1 MEIYKINRYYY
12 NVFVALIGI
21 AILLLL
27 FTEIILTITPP
38 IARDVLIHHLAIP
51 KLWLKHGGFYEIK
64 WADFSYYPMNIDLLY
79 IIPLY
84 FNNDTIPSFIHM
96 GFGIGTACLI
106 YYYLSNKL
114 GCLAGLLGVFVFLS
128 TPIVVRMSTV
138 AYVDLGLVFFTTA
151 SLLAY
156 VRWRDGEYKENK
168 WLFLSAI
175 AMGLA
180 LGTKYNAL
188 MAWVF
193 LSLAIIFI
201 YSRNTERQWKA
212 IEYGVIFF
220 LVSLFVFSP
229 WLIKNMI
236 LTGNPLYPLFKG
248 IFNISSATTEGG
260 THSIVSGDSYMGIFK
275 MREMLYGE
283 NFWETLL
290 IPIRL
295 FFQGQDNSDRY
306 FEGVLNPILLIIVPF
321 AFMNKSFYRDKLFF
335 VFFTVFFILITFFL
349 DQLRVRY
356 ILPVVPVLS
365 ILTVMGLINIFNW
378 TMNISNRLRN
388 LFAVVLFSFF
398 ILMMGKNI
406 LYISNY
412 FQNIQ
417 PMSYILNKESRD
429 EFITRHD
436 RSYSAIKYINANT
449 PENAKVRLVL
459 LAGRGYYL
467 DRSYEDDSSYGMD
480 VIRGLAASS
489 NDDKSFRAYLNS
501 LGCTHM
507 LIRVDLFHQF
517 LRDNYSSDTANRLF
531 RQMRNTM
538 NTIYNSNGYSVME
551 ITSFSSRN

>member
-1 MEIYKINRYYY
+1 MENNKINKYY
-12 NVFVALIGI
+12 NISIILIGI
-21 AILLLL
+21 AILLL
-27 FTEIILTITPP
+27 FFIEFILNITPP
-38 IARDVLIHHLAIP
+38 VARDVLIHHLAIP
-51 KLWLKHGGFYEIK
+51 KLWLKNGGFYEIK

-84 FNNDTIPSFIHM
+84 FNNDTIPSFIHV
-96 GFGIGTACLI
+96 GFGIGTAWLI
-106 YYYLSNKL
+106 YHYLSNKL
-114 GCLAGLLGVFVFLS
+114 GRLAGLLGVFVFLS

-156 VRWRDGEYKENK
+156 IRWRDGKYKAYK
-168 WLFLSAI
+168 WFFLSAI

-188 MAWVF
+188 IAWFF
-193 LSLAIIFI
+193 LSLAIVFV
-201 YSRNTERQWKA
+201 YSRDTERQWKA
-212 IEYGVIFF
+212 IGYGAIFF

-229 WLIKNMI
+229 WLTKNII

-248 IFNISSATTEGG
+248 IFNISSATSEGG
-260 THSIVSGDSYMGIFK
+260 THSIVSGDTYMGIFK

-306 FEGVLNPILLIIVPF
+306 FEGVLNPILIIIVPF

-335 VFFTVFFILITFFL
+335 MFFTIFFILTAFFL
-349 DQLRVRY
+349 DELRVRY

-378 TMNISNRLRN
+378 TMSISNRLRN
-388 LFAVVLFSFF
+388 LLVVVLFSIF
-398 ILMMGKNI
+398 IIIMGRNI
-406 LYISNY
+406 LYINNY
-412 FQNIQ
+412 FQNIR

-436 RSYSAIKYINANT
+436 HSYSAIKYINTHT

-467 DRSYEDDSSYGMD
+467 DRVYEDDSSYGMD

-489 NDDKSFRAYLNS
+489 NDDKSFRAYLHS
-501 LGCTHM
+501 LGCTH
-507 LIRVDLFHQF
+507 LLVRVDLFHQF